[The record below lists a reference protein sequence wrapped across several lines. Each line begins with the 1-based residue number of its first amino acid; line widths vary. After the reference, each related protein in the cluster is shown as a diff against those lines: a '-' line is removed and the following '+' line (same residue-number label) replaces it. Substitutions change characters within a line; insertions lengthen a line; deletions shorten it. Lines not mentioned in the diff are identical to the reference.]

1 MKLREVLKRIKLLSK
16 MEEGE
21 KVYFSDKSGYILKEG
36 KLLAFDE
43 NKNKVYRPRFT
54 KEEYIDVQYNNAI
67 NILIGIEIIHGLL
80 EFIPS
85 ISNIDLYDSD
95 IVSNSKHYPDNSFMS
110 NDTSIKS
117 LRDDHLIL
125 ITYMQSDI
133 HRFVMKAFDVDLK
146 DYSMTLHILEGNKLS
161 DTIDY
166 YTRSGYLSEHAIEVL
181 NREKNGENAQS
192 IINTSYDMYFDD
204 CESFDDMIKKT
215 KKQSTIKSTKIG

>member
-36 KLLAFDE
+36 KILTFDE

-67 NILIGIEIIHGLL
+67 DILMGIEIIHGLL

-95 IVSNSKHYPDNSFMS
+95 IVSNSKYYPDNSLMS